1 VIIDLGNTNHMYNV
15 SLKQFMKI
23 FLKSIEVSKVVKEK
37 GEEDDEEEID
47 TSVRVQQIYD
57 MLIEVT
63 YKYTMRGLFERDK
76 LSFKIILCMKY
87 LMTYEKI
94 TAGDISF
101 FLKASTGAPVD
112 ESQYRKPDIPDQAW
126 KNILQLNEMKFG
138 RTQSPKFSGIA
149 QKFSD
154 NPQEVERF

>member
-1 VIIDLGNTNHMYNV
+1 VAVIGSVLYFVVIDLGNTNHMYNV

-23 FLKSIEVSKVVKEK
+23 FLKSIEISKVIKEK
-37 GEEDDEEEID
+37 GEEEEEEEID

-87 LMTYEKI
+87 LMT
-94 TAGDISF
+94 
-101 FLKASTGAPVD
+101 
-112 ESQYRKPDIPDQAW
+112 
-126 KNILQLNEMKFG
+126 
-138 RTQSPKFSGIA
+138 
-149 QKFSD
+149 
-154 NPQEVERF
+154 